1 MLLAKTNMEHALI
14 SSDVL
19 GDVGVEH
26 RPIARTDKTLSD
38 LRHDPFGFR
47 KQLPGLGGIT
57 YDVRALT

>member
-1 MLLAKTNMEHALI
+1 MLPAKTNVEHTLI

-26 RPIARTDKTLSD
+26 RPIARTDKTLSE
-38 LRHDPFGFR
+38 LSHDPFGFR
-47 KQLPGLGGIT
+47 KQLPGLSGVT